1 MNPGVGTKDLAD
13 ITTSS
18 VRRVGVFATLV
29 AAALGSEGCA
39 SAPKHPTFVPLNPPA
54 TAPVAPISQTFRE
67 AQKAFD
73 VAERMGFEHTA
84 YIDSMGQRHTSMKG
98 MREMSL
104 GDGPQTRRSFFDNF
118 DATFNYN
125 GEAKTFKMGALT
137 DWQEAQARDLKNRPD
152 VQRMLKIPGSGL
164 LYSVDGNAF
173 LIYPAGEQVQVSRLD
188 PVQPFLPGGDPR

>member
-1 MNPGVGTKDLAD
+1 MNPGVDTKDLAD

-39 SAPKHPTFVPLNPPA
+39 LAPKHPTFVPLNPPA

-84 YIDSMGQRHTSMKG
+84 YIDSTGQSHSHMKG

-104 GDGPQTRRSFFDNF
+104 GSGPQTRRSFFDNF
-118 DATFNYN
+118 DATFDHN
-125 GEAKTFKMGALT
+125 GGARTFKMGAFT
-137 DWQEAQARDLKNRPD
+137 DWQELQARDLKSRAD

-164 LYSVDGNAF
+164 LYTVEGKAF
-173 LIYPAGEQVQVSRLD
+173 FIYPSGNQVQTTELA
-188 PVQPFLPGGDPR
+188 PVQPFFPTENS